1 MRWLRRILGG
11 LAVLLALGLVA
22 LAVAVSYESPCVPAA
37 GASGEGPRMKAWVRS
52 CYGPADV
59 LELAEVARPVPAAG
73 EVLVRVQAAAIN
85 PLDWHYLTGT
95 PYVMRLESGLGRPK
109 SDRLGVDFAG
119 TVEAVGDGVTRFK
132 PGDEVFGSKW
142 AAFAEYVVVREDR
155 ALVRK
160 PGNLSFE
167 QAAAVPVA
175 AVTALQGLR
184 DKGRLQAG
192 QKVLVNGASGGV
204 GTFGVQIAKAY
215 GAEVTGVS
223 SSRNLGLVRS
233 LGADH
238 AIDYTQEDFT
248 RGEQR
253 YDLILDNVGNHPLRQ
268 VRRVL
273 APGGV
278 HVVVGGPKDNRW
290 VGPLPNF
297 AKAPLVSAFSSE
309 STVVLLSSMQRK
321 DLEEL
326 RDLMEAGKVTPVI
339 DRRYTLQQLP
349 EAIRYLETKRARGK
363 VVITVVG
370 AEPAA

>member
-11 LAVLLALGLVA
+11 LAVLLVLGLVA
-22 LAVAVSYESPCVPAA
+22 LAVALSYESACVPVA

-52 CYGPADV
+52 CYGSADV
-59 LELAEVARPVPAAG
+59 LELVEVERPVPANG
-73 EVLVRVQAAAIN
+73 EVLVRVHAAAIN

-95 PYVMRLESGLGRPK
+95 PYVMRLESGIGRPK
-109 SDRLGVDFAG
+109 SDRLGVDFGG
-119 TVEAVGDGVTRFK
+119 TVAAVGPGVTRFK
-132 PGDEVFGSKW
+132 VGDAVFGSKW
-142 AAFAEYVVVREDR
+142 GAFAEYVVVREDR
-155 ALVRK
+155 ALVSK
-160 PGNLSFE
+160 PAELSFE

-175 AVTALQGLR
+175 GVTALQGLR
-184 DKGRLQAG
+184 DKGGIRAG

-204 GTFGVQIAKAY
+204 GTFAVQIASAF
-215 GAEVTGVS
+215 GAEVTGVA
-223 SSRNLGLVRS
+223 SSRNVELVRS
-233 LGADH
+233 LGARH
-238 AIDYTQEDFT
+238 AIDYTREDFT

-253 YDLILDNVGNHPLRQ
+253 YDVILDNVGNHPLRQ

-349 EAIRYLETKRARGK
+349 DAIRYLETKRARGK
-363 VVITVVG
+363 VVITVMG
-370 AEPAA
+370 DEPAT

>member
-11 LAVLLALGLVA
+11 LAVLLVLGLVA
-22 LAVAVSYESPCVPAA
+22 LAVALSHESPCVPAA
-37 GASGEGPRMKAWVRS
+37 AASGEGPRMQAWVRS
-52 CYGPADV
+52 CYGSADV
-59 LELAEVARPVPAAG
+59 LELAEVARPLPAAG
-73 EVLVRVQAAAIN
+73 EVLVRVHAAAIN

-119 TVEAVGDGVTRFK
+119 TVAEVGPGVTRFK
-132 PGDEVFGSKW
+132 VGDEVFGSKW
-142 AAFAEYVVVREDR
+142 AAFAEYVLVREDR
-155 ALVRK
+155 ALVPK
-160 PGNLSFE
+160 PGNLGFE

-184 DKGRLQAG
+184 DKGGIRAG

-204 GTFGVQIAKAY
+204 GTFAVQIAKAY

-223 SSRNLGLVRS
+223 SSRNIELVRS

-238 AIDYTQEDFT
+238 AIDYAQEDFT

-253 YDLILDNVGNHPLRQ
+253 YDIILDNVGNHPLRQ

-309 STVVLLSSMQRK
+309 STVVLLSSMERK

-370 AEPAA
+370 DEPAA

>member
-1 MRWLRRILGG
+1 MGWLRRILGG

-22 LAVAVSYESPCVPAA
+22 LAVAVSFESPCVPAA

-52 CYGPADV
+52 CYGSADV
-59 LELAEVARPVPAAG
+59 LELVEVARPVPAAG
-73 EVLVRVQAAAIN
+73 EVLVRVHAAAIN
-85 PLDWHYLTGT
+85 PRDWHYLTGT
-95 PYVMRLESGLGRPK
+95 PYVMRLESGFGRPK

-119 TVEAVGDGVTRFK
+119 TVAAVGPGVTRFK
-132 PGDEVFGSKW
+132 VGDEVFGSKW
-142 AAFAEYVVVREDR
+142 AAFAEYVLVREDR
-155 ALVRK
+155 ALVPK

-184 DKGRLQAG
+184 DKGGIRAG

-204 GTFGVQIAKAY
+204 GTFAVQIAKAY

-223 SSRNLGLVRS
+223 SSRNIELVRS

-253 YDLILDNVGNHPLRQ
+253 YDIILDNVGNHPLRE

-309 STVVLLSSMQRK
+309 STVVLLSSMERK

-363 VVITVVG
+363 VVIAVIPDETT
-370 AEPAA
+370 

>member
-22 LAVAVSYESPCVPAA
+22 LAIALSHESACVPAV
-37 GASGEGPRMKAWVRS
+37 GASGEGPRMQAYVRS
-52 CYGPADV
+52 CYGSAGV
-59 LELAEVARPVPAAG
+59 LELVEVERPVPADG
-73 EVLVRVQAAAIN
+73 EVLVRVHSAAIN

-95 PYVMRLESGLGRPK
+95 PYLMRLESGLGRPR

-119 TVEAVGDGVTRFK
+119 TVAAVGHGVTRFK
-132 PGDEVFGSKW
+132 AGDAVFGSKW
-142 AAFAEYVVVREDR
+142 GAFAEYVVVREDR
-155 ALVRK
+155 ALVPK

-175 AVTALQGLR
+175 GVTALQGLR
-184 DKGRLQAG
+184 DKGGIRAG

-204 GTFGVQIAKAY
+204 GTFAVQIASAF

-223 SSRNLGLVRS
+223 SSRNVELVRS
-233 LGADH
+233 LGARH
-238 AIDYTQEDFT
+238 VIDYTREDFT

-278 HVVVGGPKDNRW
+278 HVLVGGPKENRW

-309 STVVLLSSMQRK
+309 STVVLLSSMDRK

-339 DRRYTLQQLP
+339 DRRYALQQLP

-363 VVITVVG
+363 VVITVIPD
-370 AEPAA
+370 ETT

>member
-1 MRWLRRILGG
+1 MRWLLRILGV

-22 LAVAVSYESPCVPAA
+22 LAVALSHESACAPAA
-37 GASGEGPRMKAWVRS
+37 GASGEEPRMKAWVRS
-52 CYGPADV
+52 CYGSADV

-73 EVLVRVQAAAIN
+73 EVLVRVHAAAIN

-95 PYVMRLESGLGRPK
+95 PYLMRLESGLGRPK

-119 TVEAVGDGVTRFK
+119 TVAAVGPGVTRFK
-132 PGDEVFGSKW
+132 PGEEVFGSKW

-155 ALVRK
+155 ALVPK
-160 PGNLSFE
+160 PGNMSFE

-175 AVTALQGLR
+175 GVTALQGLR
-184 DKGRLQAG
+184 DKGGIRPG

-204 GTFGVQIAKAY
+204 GTFAVQIASAF

-223 SSRNLGLVRS
+223 SSRNVELVRS
-233 LGADH
+233 LGALH

-253 YDLILDNVGNHPLRQ
+253 YDIILDNVGNHPLRQ

-309 STVVLLSSMQRK
+309 STVVLLSSMERK

-326 RDLMEAGKVTPVI
+326 RDLMVAGKVTPVI

-370 AEPAA
+370 DEPAA

>member
-22 LAVAVSYESPCVPAA
+22 LAVALSHESACVPAV
-37 GASGEGPRMKAWVRS
+37 GASGEGPRMQAWVRS
-52 CYGPADV
+52 CYGSADV

-73 EVLVRVQAAAIN
+73 EVLVRVHAAAIN

-119 TVEAVGDGVTRFK
+119 TVAAVGPGVTRFK
-132 PGDEVFGSKW
+132 PGDAVFGSKW
-142 AAFAEYVVVREDR
+142 GAFAEYVVVREDR
-155 ALVRK
+155 ALVPK
-160 PGNLSFE
+160 PGHLSFE

-175 AVTALQGLR
+175 GVTALQGLR
-184 DKGRLQAG
+184 DKGGIRAG
-192 QKVLVNGASGGV
+192 QKILVNGASGGV
-204 GTFGVQIAKAY
+204 GTFAVQIANAF

-223 SSRNLGLVRS
+223 SSRNVELVRS
-233 LGADH
+233 LGARH
-238 AIDYTQEDFT
+238 SIDYTQEDFT

-278 HVVVGGPKDNRW
+278 HVLVGGPKDNRW

-309 STVVLLSSMQRK
+309 STVVLLSSMERK

-349 EAIRYLETKRARGK
+349 DAIRYLDTKRARGK

-370 AEPAA
+370 DEPAD

>member
-1 MRWLRRILGG
+1 MRWVRRIFGG

-22 LAVAVSYESPCVPAA
+22 LAVALSHESPCVPVAA
-37 GASGEGPRMKAWVRS
+37 ASGEGPRMKAWVRP
-52 CYGPADV
+52 CYGSADV
-59 LELAEVARPVPAAG
+59 LELTEVERPAPAAG
-73 EVLVRVQAAAIN
+73 EVLVRVHAAAIN

-95 PYVMRLESGLGRPK
+95 PYLMRLESGLGRPK

-119 TVEAVGDGVTRFK
+119 TVAAVGPGVTRFK
-132 PGDEVFGSKW
+132 VGDAVFGSKW
-142 AAFAEYVVVREDR
+142 GAFAEYVVVREDR
-155 ALVRK
+155 ALVPK
-160 PGNLSFE
+160 PANLSFE

-175 AVTALQGLR
+175 GVTALQGLR
-184 DKGRLQAG
+184 DKGGIRAG

-204 GTFGVQIAKAY
+204 GTFAVQIASAF
-215 GAEVTGVS
+215 GARVTGVS
-223 SSRNLGLVRS
+223 SSRNVELVRS
-233 LGADH
+233 LGARH
-238 AIDYTQEDFT
+238 VIDYTQEDFT

-278 HVVVGGPKDNRW
+278 HVLVGGPKDNRW

-309 STVVLLSSMQRK
+309 STVVLLSSMERK

-339 DRRYTLQQLP
+339 DRRYPLQQLP

-363 VVITVVG
+363 VIITVAG
-370 AEPAA
+370 DEPAG

>member
-1 MRWLRRILGG
+1 MHWLRRILGG

-22 LAVAVSYESPCVPAA
+22 LAIAMSHDSPCVPVA
-37 GASGEGPRMKAWVRS
+37 GASGEEPRMHAWVRS
-52 CYGPADV
+52 CYGSADV
-59 LELAEVARPVPAAG
+59 LELAAMQRPVPSAG
-73 EVLVRVQAAAIN
+73 EVLVRVHAAAIN
-85 PLDWHYLTGT
+85 PLDWHNLTGT
-95 PYVMRLESGLGRPK
+95 PYLMRLETGLGRPK

-119 TVEAVGDGVTRFK
+119 TVAAVGPGVTRFK
-132 PGDEVFGSKW
+132 PGDAVFGSRW
-142 AAFAEYVVVREDR
+142 GAFAEYLVVREDR
-155 ALVRK
+155 ALVHK
-160 PGNLSFE
+160 PAHLSFE

-184 DKGRLQAG
+184 DKGGLRPG

-204 GTFGVQIAKAY
+204 GTFAVQVASAE

-223 SSRNLGLVRS
+223 SSRNVELVRS
-233 LGADH
+233 LGARH
-238 AIDYTQEDFT
+238 AIDYTQQDFT

-253 YDLILDNVGNHPLRQ
+253 YDLILDNVGNQPLRQ

-278 HVVVGGPKDNRW
+278 HVLVSGPKKNRW
-290 VGPLPNF
+290 FGPLTNF

-309 STVVLLSSMQRK
+309 STVVLLSSMERT
-321 DLEEL
+321 DLEVL

-349 EAIRYLETKRARGK
+349 EAIRYLETGRARGK
-363 VVITVVG
+363 VVIVIDPGEG
-370 AEPAA
+370 A

>member
-1 MRWLRRILGG
+1 MRWFRRILGG
-11 LAVLLALGLVA
+11 LAALLALGLVA

-37 GASGEGPRMKAWVRS
+37 GASGEGPRMNAWVRS
-52 CYGPADV
+52 CYGSADV
-59 LELAEVARPVPAAG
+59 LELVEVERPTPAAG
-73 EVLVRVQAAAIN
+73 EVLVRVHAAAIN

-119 TVEAVGDGVTRFK
+119 TVEAVGEGVTRFK
-132 PGDEVFGSKW
+132 VGEAVFGSKW
-142 AAFAEYVVVREDR
+142 GAFAEYVVVREDR
-155 ALVRK
+155 ALVPK
-160 PGNLSFE
+160 PANLSFE

-184 DKGRLQAG
+184 DKGGIRAG

-204 GTFGVQIAKAY
+204 GTFAVQIASAF
-215 GAEVTGVS
+215 GAEVTGVA
-223 SSRNLGLVRS
+223 SSRNVELVRS
-233 LGADH
+233 LGARH
-238 AIDYTQEDFT
+238 TIDYAQEDFT

-253 YDLILDNVGNHPLRQ
+253 YDIILDNVGNHPLRQ

-309 STVVLLSSMQRK
+309 STVVLLSSMERK

-326 RDLMEAGKVTPVI
+326 RDLMAAGKVTPVI
-339 DRRYTLQQLP
+339 DRRYMLQQLP
-349 EAIRYLETKRARGK
+349 EAIRYLETRRARGK
-363 VVITVVG
+363 VIITVVG
-370 AEPAA
+370 DEPAA